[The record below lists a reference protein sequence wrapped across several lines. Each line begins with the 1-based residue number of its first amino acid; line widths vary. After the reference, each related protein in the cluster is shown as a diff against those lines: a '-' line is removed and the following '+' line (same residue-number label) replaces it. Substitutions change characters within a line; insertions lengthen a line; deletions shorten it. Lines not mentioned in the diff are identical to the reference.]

1 MKRNFLRFL
10 IAKSFI
16 RLSSLMFSIFFM
28 WKIITEYN
36 SIFFVSLIPTFS
48 LLGYLLVSIPE
59 GYILDKFNREKI
71 MFISSVI
78 LFLSY
83 LPLLFYFSLLL
94 IYFLDLISSIFSLIS
109 SDIFYTLV
117 KNLVESEYLAK
128 AMSIETISTALS
140 EISGILIGGISASFS
155 PSLFPDLLLVTSLV
169 SIILSFPSSEIR
181 TNRKKNIVELSYSHV
196 FRIIRF
202 ILPALILS
210 LSLNGVFI
218 ALYVFAAGLFYD
230 VFHTGALAYTAFV
243 LSFSLGLLLGGILGH
258 RFSARLLNAK
268 YFSIIIFTFSIFFYL
283 IAIVDIPCLEPLY
296 TLFLGIGSSLL
307 NIPLESLIIKLIP
320 NKILGRTNSLITIFV
335 TSSSPVM
342 ATIYGLLSNF
352 LSIKTIFMLLGTLI
366 LIISIPA
373 YFIFKRLLL
382 TTEDDIRR
390 ILEKS

>member
-1 MKRNFLRFL
+1 M
-10 IAKSFI
+10 
-16 RLSSLMFSIFFM
+16 
-28 WKIITEYN
+28 
-36 SIFFVSLIPTFS
+36 
-48 LLGYLLVSIPE
+48 
-59 GYILDKFNREKI
+59 
-71 MFISSVI
+71 
-78 LFLSY
+78 
-83 LPLLFYFSLLL
+83 
-94 IYFLDLISSIFSLIS
+94 
-109 SDIFYTLV
+109 

-128 AMSIETISTALS
+128 AMSVETISTALS
-140 EISGILIGGISASFS
+140 EISGILIGGISAAFS
-155 PSLFPDLLLVTSLV
+155 PSLFPDLLLLTSLI

-181 TNRKKNIVELSYSHV
+181 TNRKNIVELIYSHV

-230 VFHTGALAYTAFV
+230 VFHTGALTYTTFV